1 MSKVCTIAAAIAMLA
16 AGTWS
21 HSVQADSA
29 QATCE
34 VRKDG
39 DMKKGAS
46 GPCTISQRQ
55 GYIDIDLKNGDNYSL
70 SPGGK
75 ANHYKDQKGIKV
87 VRTQSGGNTE
97 EFKWEGGKKII
108 VTLATSPAVARPA
121 QASYVS
127 GETVPDLAD
136 LVGARAGQAE
146 GALQSRGYV
155 YTKGST
161 SGNAKYSAWYNASTG
176 RCAMIQTADG
186 RYQSIVQAPP
196 ADCGR

>member
-1 MSKVCTIAAAIAMLA
+1 MSKVRAYTAAFAILA
-16 AGTWS
+16 AVASS
-21 HSVQADSA
+21 HSVQAVSA

-39 DMKKGAS
+39 DTKQGAS
-46 GPCTISQRQ
+46 GPCTFSQRQ
-55 GYIDIDLKNGDNYSL
+55 GYIDLDLKNGDNYSL

-75 ANHYKDQKGIKV
+75 ADHYKDQKGIKV
-87 VRTQSGGNTE
+87 VRTQSGTSE
-97 EFKWEGGKKII
+97 EFKWEGGKKIT
-108 VTLATSPAVARPA
+108 VTFATVPAVASHA
-121 QASYVS
+121 QAAYVS

-155 YTKGST
+155 YAKGST

-196 ADCGR
+196 GDCGR